1 MSEVSEVSLY
11 SKRGPSGSVA
21 GLPMSPEDPYFIL
34 RCSIYGLPMSPE
46 DPYSMRL
53 PPNTQPSQPLSARGG
68 MRKGKKGGGKA
79 RRKKGKKWIPRG
91 GSLRKH

>member
-21 GLPMSPEDPYFIL
+21 
-34 RCSIYGLPMSPE
+34 GLPMSPE